1 MIDNFGIFLV
11 ATVMLNL
18 TPGPDM
24 MYVLARSIGQGRV
37 AGIVSVLGGSTG
49 RLLHTL
55 AAAFG
60 LSALLLSSPRA
71 LDFIRYAGA
80 LYLVYLGLRAFT
92 EREGASR
99 EGASPLVQPERASL
113 RSIYRQGF
121 ITNAL
126 NPTVALFFL
135 AFLPQ
140 FVDSARGPVAGQMIL
155 LGLVFTASATFWSA
169 GVAMLA
175 GSVGNWLSRHPRAW
189 RAQRMIMGVVFVSL
203 GVRLALLG

>member
-11 ATVMLNL
+11 ATVTLNL

-60 LSALLLSSPRA
+60 LSALLLSSPGA
-71 LDFIRYAGA
+71 LDFIKYAGA
-80 LYLVYLGLRAFT
+80 LYLVYLGLRALT
-92 EREGASR
+92 ERED
-99 EGASPLVQPERASL
+99 ASPLVRPERTSL

-140 FVDSARGPVAGQMIL
+140 FVDSARGSIAGQMIL

-189 RAQRMIMGVVFVSL
+189 RAQRMIMGIVFVSL

>member
-1 MIDNFGIFLV
+1 MIDNFGIFIV
-11 ATVMLNL
+11 ATVTLNL

-60 LSALLLSSPRA
+60 LSALLLSSPGA
-71 LDFIRYAGA
+71 LDFIKYAGA
-80 LYLVYLGLRAFT
+80 LYLVYLGLRALT
-92 EREGASR
+92 ERENAR
-99 EGASPLVQPERASL
+99 ALVRPERASL

-140 FVDSARGPVAGQMIL
+140 FVDSARGSIAGQMIL

-189 RAQRMIMGVVFVSL
+189 RAQRLIMGIVFVSL

>member
-11 ATVMLNL
+11 ATVTLNL

-71 LDFIRYAGA
+71 LDFIKYAGA

-92 EREGASR
+92 EREGAS
-99 EGASPLVQPERASL
+99 PLVRPERASL

-140 FVDSARGPVAGQMIL
+140 FVDSARGSVAGQMIL

-189 RAQRMIMGVVFVSL
+189 RAQRMIMGIVFVSL